1 MIDQN
6 DFILNADAWC
16 HDEFAVTGG
25 DLVLSAFVC
34 LRILSTEILQLAS
47 PSETVLGGPRGE
59 MLSKILNNGLKTWEQ
74 TWLPKFEKGECQSR
88 GIV

>member
-1 MIDQN
+1 MINQN
-6 DFILNADAWC
+6 DFIVDADAWY
-16 HDEFAVTGG
+16 HDEYAVTGG

-47 PSETVLGGPRGE
+47 PSKTVFGGPRGE
-59 MLSKILNNGLKTWEQ
+59 ILSKILNNSLTTWEQ
-74 TWLPKFEKGECQSR
+74 TWLPKFENGECQSQ